1 MTYNHYRSSFRKV
14 WANLGEELRFMYV
27 RSKMALTYI
36 YTSFSP
42 SFVQRLGYPT
52 VMHLHKH
59 ISTIEVVL
67 ATFRQSCRHSEI
79 QSPTIFSCA
88 ATCCNM
94 WKSVACCTVRLV
106 EHMLKNTSHTEEC
119 HKLHH
124 QSGENKLR
132 RISKQNGIDQLRS
145 LMRAS
150 TYRKWA
156 R

>member
-42 SFVQRLGYPT
+42 SFVQMLNPT

-59 ISTIEVVL
+59 IYTNLSTIEVVL

-79 QSPTIFSCA
+79 QSPT
-88 ATCCNM
+88 
-94 WKSVACCTVRLV
+94 
-106 EHMLKNTSHTEEC
+106 
-119 HKLHH
+119 
-124 QSGENKLR
+124 
-132 RISKQNGIDQLRS
+132 
-145 LMRAS
+145 S
-150 TYRKWA
+150 TQAHRFTNPYLETIRK
-156 R
+156 